1 MSVPIARMRDQ
12 LRRWVPWWLSDRRFS
27 SGKTVGFRYLWAMI
41 ACFDAITQWI
51 LEGLLA
57 AWPGAGTLTALS
69 LIGRSRGIIR
79 GQTDTDVEYASK
91 LRQWLDKWAAAGS
104 ARQLAIELHEYL
116 GNRPRVRIVTRAGFW
131 VTVATDGT
139 VTTTQA
145 AWNWDGTSNPERSGY
160 WSEMWV
166 IIYPTQWAVNPTV
179 YGTGRSWGLG
189 DGFGI
194 GHKVSRIEYDAVRGL
209 LNQWKSAHTRISAVV
224 WTSDATLFDPATP
237 ASLPNGAWGDWSVG
251 GTGARVPNSRN
262 LTTCR
267 YWEGP

>member
-69 LIGRSRGIIR
+69 LIGRSRGILR

-116 GNRPRVRIVTRAGFW
+116 GNRPMVRVITRAGFW
-131 VTVATDGT
+131 VTVAADGT

-145 AWNWDGTSNPERSGY
+145 TWNWDGTSHPERAGF
-160 WSEMWV
+160 WSEMWI
-166 IIYPTQWAVNPTV
+166 IIYPTQWANA
-179 YGTGRSWGLG
+179 GAWGDGRTWGGRDSGLG
-189 DGFGI
+189 HRTTRD
-194 GHKVSRIEYDAVRGL
+194 SYQAVKSL
-209 LNQWKSAHTRISAVV
+209 ISQWKSAHTRVRAVL
-224 WTSDATLFDPATP
+224 WTSDATRYDPASP
-237 ASLPNGAWGDWSVG
+237 ATCPNGTWGEW
-251 GTGARVPNSRN
+251 GTTGDGARVASGRD
-262 LTTCR
+262 LTTTR
-267 YWEGP
+267 YWEP